1 MREERDR
8 EGEMEGDGQGCAR
21 KKEVREE
28 EEEKEQPQRSMGVC
42 YLFTAYHLCVTFLS
56 GCNPLLRKAS
66 ELCNFYKC

>member
-8 EGEMEGDGQGCAR
+8 EGEMEGGGQGCAR

-28 EEEKEQPQRSMGVC
+28 ETEKGQPQRGMGIR
-42 YLFTAYHLCVTFLS
+42 YLFSEYHFCITFLS

-66 ELCNFYKC
+66 